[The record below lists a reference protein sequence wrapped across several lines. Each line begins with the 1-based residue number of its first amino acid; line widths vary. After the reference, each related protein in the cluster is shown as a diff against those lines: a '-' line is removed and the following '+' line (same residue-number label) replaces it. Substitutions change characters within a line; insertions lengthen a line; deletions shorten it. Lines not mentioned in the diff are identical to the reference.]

1 MKKFTLIELLVVI
14 SIIGI
19 LSSILLP
26 ALKDAREKGISSV
39 CISNLKQSQVQT
51 VLYTD
56 DNADVI
62 LMHKSSNPWHG
73 WSGTLYEQNY
83 LKTGDKG
90 NFCPKTQPDLSSSG
104 YLKRHTYGGNFQA
117 LYKQTAWAN
126 RDWMIYD
133 NTTQNYYKRLRL
145 IPDTSEYIF
154 LGDSVSKWNWDNQQR
169 IVNHSAFGSGDWA
182 PIFTTHNIGK
192 KANAV
197 YADGHAKATTINEWR
212 ELTDNSIT
220 FDYLDL

>member
-14 SIIGI
+14 AIIGI

-26 ALKDAREKGISSV
+26 SLSDAREKGISSV
-39 CISNLKQSQVQT
+39 CISNLKQSQIQT

-56 DNADVI
+56 DNQDLI
-62 LMHKSSNPWHG
+62 LMHNPQSPWYG
-73 WSGTLYEQNY
+73 WSGALLDQNY
-83 LKTGDKG
+83 LKSGDKG

-126 RDWMIYD
+126 RSWMIYD
-133 NTTQNYYKRLRL
+133 TSTQNYYKRLNA
-145 IPDTSEYIF
+145 IPKTSEYVF
-154 LGDSVSKWNWDNQQR
+154 LADSVSKWNWDTQHR

-182 PIFTTHNIGK
+182 PIFTTHDVGK
-192 KANAV
+192 KANIS
-197 YADGHAKATTINEWR
+197 YADGHAKTTPISELR
-212 ELTDNSIT
+212 DLTDNSIT
-220 FDYLDL
+220 FDYLAL